1 MNARTAEVARQT
13 RETDIHVSLTL
24 DGSGQLTG
32 TTGIPF
38 FDHMLGSLTKTA
50 LFDLTLHVQGD
61 LAVDQHHTIEDVGIV
76 LGQTF
81 AQAVGDRS
89 GIRRFS
95 HTVLPMD
102 EALARAALDVSGRG
116 FLSFAAE
123 IPANPTLP
131 FDVQMVEE
139 FFRAFAV
146 NAGVTLHIDLLKGK
160 NTHHII
166 EAIFKAVGVGLRI
179 AVEIDPKIQGVLS
192 TK

>member
-50 LFDLTLHVQGD
+50 LFDLTLHVKGD

-123 IPANPTLP
+123 IPANPALP